1 MLNNGVA
8 IQDYWNGTL
17 RADWSWPSEWR
28 PCVVVHGFHHMVGPN
43 PLSDKGRDLET
54 ALGEDLSVVL
64 DSPRAYTFQMRCF
77 PSHPCVLHR
86 QGR

>member
-1 MLNNGVA
+1 MLIDGVA

-64 DSPRAYTFQMRCF
+64 DSIYISDEKFS
-77 PSHPCVLHR
+77 SHPCALHR
-86 QGR
+86 QGK